1 MKVKVSYTVQR
12 TEEVEVDDKF
22 QQLTESGGWYDLTYK
37 EQDTLTNELL
47 ETLTQVTPA
56 QFFLELIL
64 QYFYVIDVAIQRSC
78 FNIKDDG
85 SKYSS
90 IE

>member
-37 EQDTLTNELL
+37 EQDKLTNELL
-47 ETLTQVTPA
+47 ETDKGIIDSTQA
-56 QFFLELIL
+56 
-64 QYFYVIDVAIQRSC
+64 
-78 FNIKDDG
+78 G
-85 SKYSS
+85 SAVFQP
-90 IE
+90 EN

>member
-1 MKVKVSYTVQR
+1 MKVKVSYTVQY

-56 QFFLELIL
+56 NYHDINFVECDNELL
-64 QYFYVIDVAIQRSC
+64 YE
-78 FNIKDDG
+78 G
-85 SKYSS
+85 
-90 IE
+90 